1 MKNKQNN
8 HCAHKHLIEL
18 QCFYVHLWNALKYFI
33 CQYVFVFAEVID
45 LSDEHGVVKNLRQNL
60 DEYGYDYMKER
71 ETVILL
77 RVDCEWNTFLELIT
91 LYFSFFFMFVTRKV
105 LLSNVYVHFQFFLSY
120 YWKKINFDH

>member
-1 MKNKQNN
+1 M
-8 HCAHKHLIEL
+8 
-18 QCFYVHLWNALKYFI
+18 
-33 CQYVFVFAEVID
+33 FAEVID

-91 LYFSFFFMFVTRKV
+91 LYFSFF
-105 LLSNVYVHFQFFLSY
+105 YVCN
-120 YWKKINFDH
+120 KKSTII

>member
-1 MKNKQNN
+1 MLLCTSMK
-8 HCAHKHLIEL
+8 
-18 QCFYVHLWNALKYFI
+18 CFKLFYFI

-77 RVDCEWNTFLELIT
+77 RVDCE
-91 LYFSFFFMFVTRKV
+91 
-105 LLSNVYVHFQFFLSY
+105 
-120 YWKKINFDH
+120 